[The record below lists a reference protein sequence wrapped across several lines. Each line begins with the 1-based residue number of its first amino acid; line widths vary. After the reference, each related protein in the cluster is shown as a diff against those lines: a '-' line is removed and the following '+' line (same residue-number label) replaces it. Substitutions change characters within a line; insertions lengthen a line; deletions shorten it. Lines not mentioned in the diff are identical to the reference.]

1 MLLKKPPMKTRLLT
15 VVLLALLSACSQEEP
30 AQQQRKPIGG
40 QIGDSYKGMLDGA
53 RQSAEQAIDQMQRS
67 EQSVRELNE

>member
-1 MLLKKPPMKTRLLT
+1 MKTRLLT
-15 VVLLALLSACSQEEP
+15 VVLLALLSACGQEEP
-30 AQQQRKPIGG
+30 ARQQGKSIGG

-53 RQSAEQAIDQMQRS
+53 RQSAEQANDQMQRS